1 VSAGLLLRDDLHS
14 RYDRLE
20 WSLYCDDVSPFR
32 FEQRSGHFTD
42 RFPMSRTVCTTSTS
56 LPLGKAKQ
64 ISNIT
69 AKKLDPKD
77 PLKFRLPNGDSR
89 DLPNPKLLEWHY
101 RQCVQARFRGFAY
114 DMAVNAQGGAIID
127 F

>member
-1 VSAGLLLRDDLHS
+1 MYYV
-14 RYDRLE
+14 
-20 WSLYCDDVSPFR
+20 
-32 FEQRSGHFTD
+32 HFFTPRQGQAD
-42 RFPMSRTVCTTSTS
+42 
-56 LPLGKAKQ
+56 KQ
-64 ISNIT
+64 YHG
-69 AKKLDPKD
+69 KKLDPKD